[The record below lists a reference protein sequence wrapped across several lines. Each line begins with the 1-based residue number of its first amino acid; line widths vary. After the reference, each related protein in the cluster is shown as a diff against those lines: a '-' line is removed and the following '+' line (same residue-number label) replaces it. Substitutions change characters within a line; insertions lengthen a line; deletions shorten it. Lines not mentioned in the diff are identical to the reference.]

1 MRKIIA
7 IGALAA
13 SLAGGAA
20 LAGCGA
26 SQPVTYAPAAYGVSG
41 QCYYVQDP
49 AEAVALENAGLCPR
63 SWVPTLM
70 PLYWHEEYYGYYDSP
85 VYYSRY
91 VPASHRTVYVSRQR
105 SFGSTYKSR
114 ITAVSGTATYRGSN
128 GTTAKGARVAKA
140 QFGSG
145 TSGTSFG
152 GGSRGKTGTSGSGTS
167 GKSRSG
173 SGISGGSR
181 SGGFGGG
188 SRSGGRH

>member
-13 SLAGGAA
+13 SLVGGAA
-20 LAGCGA
+20 LPGCGA
-26 SQPVTYAPAAYGVSG
+26 SQPVTYAPAAYGISG
-41 QCYYVQDP
+41 QCYYAQDP

-70 PLYWHEEYYGYYDSP
+70 PLAWHEMYYGYYDSP

-91 VPASHRTVYVSRQR
+91 VPASRRTVYVSRQR

-114 ITAVSGTATYRGSN
+114 ITTLSRTATYRGSN
-128 GTTAKGARVAKA
+128 GGTVKGTKVGKA

-145 TSGTSFG
+145 TAGTSLG
-152 GGSRGKTGTSGSGTS
+152 GGSRNRTGTSGSGTR
-167 GKSRSG
+167 SRTG
-173 SGISGGSR
+173 TGGSR

-188 SRSGGRH
+188 SRGGHR